1 MTEIV
6 PDKQGELRRRE
17 RIGWREAMKT
27 WLDATTTSKTTREAY
42 RRTVEQMF
50 QFLGVETPAVMTAQ
64 MLAEWRADMVAKM
77 ESGALA
83 PATVARHIS
92 AAREFWKFAA
102 VVGVSPVRPDVVE
115 VALPSVKHHTVK
127 PYEILSEAE
136 GEQLLSWAWRERSPR
151 DALMLEVMLRL
162 GLRVSEVTG
171 LSIEDL
177 TRDDKERMLLRIR
190 KGKGRKDRVLPV
202 PSDLMVK
209 VTRYV
214 GTDREAE
221 NDQPWVFASRQGDGR
236 LTNRRIQQIVDECV
250 TGAGLVRD
258 ISPHSLRHTC
268 AVRLLRKGASVVEV
282 QKILGHASIRTTQ
295 RYLDHISL
303 EELREVLR

>member
-1 MTEIV
+1 
-6 PDKQGELRRRE
+6 
-17 RIGWREAMKT
+17 
-27 WLDATTTSKTTREAY
+27 
-42 RRTVEQMF
+42 
-50 QFLGVETPAVMTAQ
+50 
-64 MLAEWRADMVAKM
+64 MLAAWRAEMVGKM
-77 ESGALA
+77 ERGALA
-83 PATVARHIS
+83 PATVARHVS

-102 VVGVSPVRPDVVE
+102 VVGLSGMRPDVVE

-136 GEQLLSWAWRERSPR
+136 EEQLLTWAWRERSPR

-162 GLRVSEVTG
+162 GLRVSEVAA
-171 LSIEDL
+171 LSTEDL
-177 TRDDKERMLLRIR
+177 TRDDQERMILRIR

-202 PSDLMVK
+202 PGDLMVK
-209 VTRYV
+209 IVRLMRA
-214 GTDREAE
+214 DREADD
-221 NDQPWVFASRQGDGR
+221 DQPWIFASRQGDGK
-236 LTNRRIQQIVDECV
+236 LTPRRIQQVVDECA
-250 TGAGLVRD
+250 TGAGLTRD

>member
-1 MTEIV
+1 MTEMV
-6 PDKQGELRRRE
+6 PREEGDLRRRE
-17 RIGWREAMKT
+17 GVGWREAMTT
-27 WLDATTTSKTTREAY
+27 WLDATTTSEATREAY

-50 QFLGVETPAVMTAQ
+50 DFLEVEMPTAITAQ
-64 MLAEWRADMVAKM
+64 LLAAWRAEMVGKM
-77 ESGALA
+77 ERGALA

-102 VVGVSPVRPDVVE
+102 VVGLSPVRPDVVE

-136 GEQLLSWAWRERSPR
+136 EKRLLSWARRERSPR
-151 DALMLEVMLRL
+151 DALMLEIMLRL
-162 GLRVSEVTG
+162 GLRVSEVAG

-177 TRDDKERMLLRIR
+177 TRDDEERMLLRIR
-190 KGKGRKDRVLPV
+190 KGKGRKDRVLPL

-209 VTRYV
+209 IMRYV
-214 GTDREAE
+214 SADRDAE
-221 NDQPWVFASRQGDGR
+221 DDQPWVFISRQGDGR
-236 LTNRRIQQIVDECV
+236 LTSRRIQQIVDECV
-250 TGAGLVRD
+250 IGAGLTRD

-282 QKILGHASIRTTQ
+282 QKILGHSSIRTTQ

-303 EELREVLR
+303 EELREVLT

>member
-6 PDKQGELRRRE
+6 LREEGQLRRPDGV
-17 RIGWREAMKT
+17 GWREAMTT
-27 WLDATTTSKTTREAY
+27 WLDATTTSETTREAY
-42 RRTVEQMF
+42 RRTIEQMF
-50 QFLGVETPAVMTAQ
+50 DFLAVDTPTAITAQ
-64 MLAEWRADMVAKM
+64 MLARWRAEMVGKM

-83 PATVARHIS
+83 PATVARHVS

-102 VVGVSPVRPDVVE
+102 VVGLSPVRPDVVE

-136 GEQLLSWAWRERSPR
+136 EEQLLSWSWRERSPR

-162 GLRVSEVTG
+162 GLRVSEVAG

-177 TRDDKERMLLRIR
+177 TRDDRERMILRIR

-202 PSDLMVK
+202 PGDLMVK
-209 VTRYV
+209 IARYASA
-214 GTDREAE
+214 DREAE
-221 NDQPWVFASRQGDGR
+221 EGQPWLFTSRQGDGK
-236 LTNRRIQQIVDECV
+236 LTSRRIQQIVNECV
-250 TGAGLVRD
+250 IGVGLMRD

-303 EELREVLR
+303 EELREVLA

>member
-6 PDKQGELRRRE
+6 PHGNGNLRRRE
-17 RIGWREAMKT
+17 GVGWREAMTT
-27 WLDATTTSKTTREAY
+27 WLDAATTSATTREAY
-42 RRTVEQMF
+42 RRTIEQMF
-50 QFLGVETPAVMTAQ
+50 DFLAVDTPIVITAQ
-64 MLAEWRADMVAKM
+64 MLAAWRAEMVGKM

-102 VVGVSPVRPDVVE
+102 VVGLSPVRPDVVE
-115 VALPSVKHHTVK
+115 VALPSVRHHTVK

-136 GEQLLSWAWRERSPR
+136 EEQLLSWTWRERSPR

-162 GLRVSEVTG
+162 GLRVGEVAG

-177 TRDDKERMLLRIR
+177 TRDDQEQMVLRIR

-202 PSDLMVK
+202 PADLMVK
-209 VTRYV
+209 IARYV
-214 GTDREAE
+214 SADREAE
-221 NDQPWVFASRQGDGR
+221 DHQLWIFTSRQGDGK
-236 LTNRRIQQIVDECV
+236 LTSRRIQQIVDECA
-250 TGAGLVRD
+250 TGAGLARD

-303 EELREVLR
+303 EELREVLK